1 MDWTTAGT
9 LGLRFTLDG
18 VIRDVALNTSSQQ
31 EQLFDGPIQ
40 PNYPFYVTPKNL
52 TAGPHTLGVQVLQ
65 TTNLSFIFD
74 YITFVPSA
82 TPPVTDSVTLQPTD
96 SLSKTN
102 IGVIIGCT
110 VGGLALVL
118 LVILI
123 FDCVRRRKRQLTSE
137 FCELLLIFEI
147 THS

>member
-52 TAGPHTLGVQVLQ
+52 TAGP
-65 TTNLSFIFD
+65 
-74 YITFVPSA
+74 
-82 TPPVTDSVTLQPTD
+82 
-96 SLSKTN
+96 
-102 IGVIIGCT
+102 
-110 VGGLALVL
+110 
-118 LVILI
+118 
-123 FDCVRRRKRQLTSE
+123 
-137 FCELLLIFEI
+137 
-147 THS
+147 